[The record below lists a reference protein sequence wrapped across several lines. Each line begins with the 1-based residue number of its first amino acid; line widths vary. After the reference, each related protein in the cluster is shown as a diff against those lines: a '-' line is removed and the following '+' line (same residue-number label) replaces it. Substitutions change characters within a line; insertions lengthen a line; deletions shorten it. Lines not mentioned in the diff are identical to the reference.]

1 MPELVLQVHD
11 IDDRGTDYDFELT
24 PVWLD
29 AALAD
34 SSLRRDPSTGSGALH
49 VHAQRNGRE
58 ILVTGDVDA
67 TLLVPCARCLG
78 DAKLPVHA
86 ALTALLVPGTK
97 ADLAT
102 HPEET
107 ELEEDDLDRAYYEGH
122 EVVLDDLVR
131 EHLLLEA
138 PMQPLCSADCKG
150 IEIPERLRPP
160 ADDFGDG
167 KTDPRLRP
175 LEKLRARLSG
185 DKE

>member
-1 MPELVLQVHD
+1 MRELVLQVQD
-11 IDDRGTDYDFELT
+11 IDDRGKDYDFELT

-34 SSLRRDPSTGSGALH
+34 TSLRRDPSAGPGELH

-58 ILVTGDVDA
+58 ILITGDLDA
-67 TLLVPCARCLG
+67 ELLVPCARCLG
-78 DAKLPVHA
+78 DARLPVHTT
-86 ALTALLVPGTK
+86 LTALLVPGSQ

-102 HPEET
+102 DV
-107 ELEEDDLDRAYYEGH
+107 ELEAEDLDRSCYEGH
-122 EVVLDDLVR
+122 EVVLDELVR
-131 EHLLLEA
+131 EHLLLES

-150 IEIPERLRPP
+150 IEIPQKVRP
-160 ADDFGDG
+160 AAEDFGDG